1 MAYRL
6 FQTEHSPAWLYH
18 THPKAVSSIIPS
30 FLGCSGPIATRLIE
44 LSVKVKYLREGE
56 GVEIWKKEPKKLTQ
70 QLEEVSLPLPS
81 KFMVPQSRTCQA
93 GMVFSL

>member
-1 MAYRL
+1 MPGSHY
-6 FQTEHSPAWLYH
+6 
-18 THPKAVSSIIPS
+18 K
-30 FLGCSGPIATRLIE
+30 LGGG
-44 LSVKVKYLREGE
+44 GE
-56 GVEIWKKEPKKLTQ
+56 GVCHTVQPTEWEDGKAEIWKKEPKKLTQ